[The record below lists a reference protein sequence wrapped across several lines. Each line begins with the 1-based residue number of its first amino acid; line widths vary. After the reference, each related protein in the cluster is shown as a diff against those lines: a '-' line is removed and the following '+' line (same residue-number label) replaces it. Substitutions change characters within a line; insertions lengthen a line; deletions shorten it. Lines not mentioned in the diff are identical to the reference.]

1 MNEERVLRR
10 PVHALR
16 AVSRRRWPVAV
27 LAALATLHALPG
39 YAQGEAQR
47 IDELERRLVRS
58 LELIERLSARVR
70 QLEAGER
77 APGERPAPLATAA
90 SVPAASAAGPSAAA
104 PIAAPAAPMSLA
116 PDGAGLK
123 LHGFADVG
131 LVAASKRREVGA
143 GVGSLD
149 LYMTPQFGDR
159 AKGLIELV
167 FETHD
172 GRLAVDLERLQLGYA
187 FSDALTLWAGRFH
200 TPFGNWNT
208 AFHHGQQIQTA
219 ATRPRFL
226 DFEDAGGVLPV
237 HTIGA
242 WGTGAAKLGAGRLRY
257 DLYVGNAPTI
267 ELEDRDVAG
276 SGVLDPGMGSA
287 RARAAT
293 LGANVGFAFGA
304 GAPGLTLG
312 ALALRSKVA
321 DNATAPNR
329 TRLQAHGLWTTFESD
344 TWQLAGELYRFRN
357 VQLGDGAVR
366 SSSAWYLQAARTI
379 GDWTPYARLERGD
392 FDQRDAYFAQQ
403 ASGDSYRRG
412 VLGMRYELT
421 PTMAVKLEANR
432 TRLLDR
438 GEGAYAELR
447 SQIAVRF

>member
-10 PVHALR
+10 SVHPLR
-16 AVSRRRWPVAV
+16 AVSYRCWLV
-27 LAALATLHALPG
+27 AALTMLHALPG
-39 YAQGEAQR
+39 HAQSEAQR

-58 LELIERLSARVR
+58 LALIEQLSARVR
-70 QLEAGER
+70 QLETGERVAGER
-77 APGERPAPLATAA
+77 PPAPPAKVADATPAVAA
-90 SVPAASAAGPSAAA
+90 VPAVAPTAPFSLTPSG
-104 PIAAPAAPMSLA
+104 
-116 PDGAGLK
+116 DGLK

-149 LYMTPQFGDR
+149 LYMTPQFGER

-167 FETHD
+167 FETHE
-172 GRLAVDLERLQLGYA
+172 GSLAVDLERLQLGYA
-187 FSDALTLWAGRFH
+187 FSDALTLWGGRFH
-200 TPFGNWNT
+200 TPFGSWNT
-208 AFHHGQQIQTA
+208 DFHHGQQIQTA

-242 WGTGAAKLGAGRLRY
+242 WGTGAVKIGAGRLGY
-257 DLYVGNAPTI
+257 DVYVGNAPTI

-293 LGANVGFAFGA
+293 LGANVGFAFGG
-304 GAPGLTLG
+304 GAEGLTLG
-312 ALALRSKVA
+312 ALALRTKVA
-321 DNATAPNR
+321 DNAATPNR
-329 TRLQAHGLWTTFESD
+329 TRLQAHGLWMNFESD

-366 SSSAWYLQAARTI
+366 SSSAWYLQAARSA
-379 GDWTPYARLERGD
+379 GDWTPYVRLERGD

-421 PTMAVKLEANR
+421 PTMALKLEANR

>member
-1 MNEERVLRR
+1 MDKTVRVLREA
-10 PVHALR
+10 VHATGV
-16 AVSRRRWPVAV
+16 ASCRRWLVAALAA
-27 LAALATLHALPG
+27 LAALATLCASPV
-39 YAQGEAQR
+39 YAQSEAQR
-47 IDELERRLVRS
+47 IDELERRLARS
-58 LELIERLSARVR
+58 LDLIERLGARVR
-70 QLEAGER
+70 QLETGER
-77 APGERPAPLATAA
+77 AAGELPTPRATA
-90 SVPAASAAGPSAAA
+90 VG
-104 PIAAPAAPMSLA
+104 APAAVAAVPAVAPTAALSLV
-116 PDGAGLK
+116 PHSDGLK

-131 LVAASKRREVGA
+131 LVGGSKRRDVGA

-149 LYMTPQFGDR
+149 LYMTPQFGER

-200 TPFGNWNT
+200 TPFGDWNT

-242 WGTGAAKLGAGRLRY
+242 WGTGAVKFGAGRLNY

-293 LGANVGFAFGA
+293 VGANVGFAFGRNLD
-304 GAPGLTLG
+304 GLTLG
-312 ALALRSKVA
+312 AHALRSKVA
-321 DNATAPNR
+321 DNATVPNR
-329 TRLQAHGLWTTFESD
+329 TRLQTYGLWLTYESD
-344 TWQLAGELYRFRN
+344 AWQVAGELYRFRN
-357 VQLGDGAVR
+357 VQLGQGAVR
-366 SSSAWYLQAARTI
+366 SSNAWYLQAARSV
-379 GDWTPYARLERGD
+379 GDWTPYARLERGN

-438 GEGAYAELR
+438 GEGAYSELR
-447 SQIAVRF
+447 SQLAVRF